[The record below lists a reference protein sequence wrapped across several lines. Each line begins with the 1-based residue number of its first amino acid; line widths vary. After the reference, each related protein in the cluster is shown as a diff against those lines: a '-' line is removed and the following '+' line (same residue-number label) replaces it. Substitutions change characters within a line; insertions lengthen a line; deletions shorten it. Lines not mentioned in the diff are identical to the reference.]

1 MTALDQLTT
10 IIPADQALANKALA
24 SSMTGITGINQM
36 SLPQLAQTTSNV
48 QSMFGLPQINAQTA
62 AVPPAAAANVVA
74 TVGTGTGQNGT
85 LKIVDILGTAAGEVS
100 TKAMTASTAA
110 ISSMGTGTLLSCYN
124 NMYLT
129 VTGAFTEPSDV
140 DPLQYQ
146 VNIPSGP
153 GAGIYGPYTTPTLAI
168 NAAFTS
174 GLIPAAQ
181 SLIVS
186 TAGANPSQTA
196 ILNKNFNDIIAQL
209 NLEKANQAKANLVF
223 ANLTPNC
230 TQAVYSFVF
239 SLPSYGQDSTVGG
252 VNQFLQALTVT
263 SNYGGQAIVG
273 TLRQGQTNLGG
284 TGVGSNANVPSNPNP
299 PIPPAPL
306 SNSSYPYP

>member
-10 IIPADQALANKALA
+10 IIPADQAIANKALSA
-24 SSMTGITGINQM
+24 AMTGITGVNQM

-62 AVPPAAAANVVA
+62 AVPAAAAANVRA

-85 LKIVDILGTAAGEVS
+85 LKITDMLGTAAGTISANAMSSSAS
-100 TKAMTASTAA
+100 TLLTMNTAS
-110 ISSMGTGTLLSCYN
+110 LKECYD

-129 VTGAFTEPSDV
+129 VTGAFTEPASG
-140 DPLQYQ
+140 DPAQFQ

-153 GAGIYGPYTTPTLAI
+153 GAGIYGPFATANLAI
-168 NAAFTS
+168 NDAFTT

-181 SLIVS
+181 SLIAS
-186 TAGANPSQTA
+186 TAAANPTQTA
-196 ILNKNFNDIIAQL
+196 TLNKNFNDIIAQL

-252 VNQFLQALTVT
+252 ANQFLQAVAVMN
-263 SNYGGQAIVG
+263 NYGGQAIVG

-299 PIPPAPL
+299 PIPQAPL
-306 SNSSYPYP
+306 SKASYPYP